1 MESVFSV
8 QLQGVQSE
16 RWLTGLEEVQ
26 ECPGMSRYVQE
37 CSGMSSST
45 FILILLKPVEAEI
58 DVMYAYFFMHILWL
72 LLQT

>member
-26 ECPGMSRYVQE
+26 ECPGMS
-37 CSGMSSST
+37 SST
-45 FILILLKPVEAEI
+45 TILILLKPVEAEI